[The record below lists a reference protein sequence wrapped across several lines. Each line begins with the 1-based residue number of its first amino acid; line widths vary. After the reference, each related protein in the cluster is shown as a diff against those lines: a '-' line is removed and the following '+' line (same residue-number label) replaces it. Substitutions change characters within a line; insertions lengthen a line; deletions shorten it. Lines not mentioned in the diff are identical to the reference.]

1 MFFAR
6 WKETT
11 ERDDR
16 EERVFFI
23 FFFLASS
30 SSSQLFARPTRSART
45 RRQTD
50 RQITD
55 RFAMVVA
62 ATSTLFGATSNLPSS
77 STSQNSRR
85 LVHKH
90 HDHAFLGGSP
100 LGSSTAPFG
109 KNNNNNNNNRKVS
122 SSVVVVRASAS
133 SSSDDDNNNNN
144 SKESGEGAS
153 KVTSEVPAKLRKKK
167 TNKKKEIKDISA
179 DDINPIAIGRKSRE
193 MFDGFFNQITSLTRL
208 QKSTGNIPGNAGYD
222 TSIYDMDLLSGDTT
236 DMIDANPQAK
246 FTTVLVTG
254 ATGRVGKVIVRKL
267 LLRGYGVRALIRR
280 ESDKEFLPPNV
291 EVFVGDVSDLNTM
304 REAVK
309 GCAKIMYCARASS
322 TLTSDLYNVEVLG
335 VQNACAAMQDYFH
348 TLAARRAGQSV
359 KSKKMLTDFKWAQN
373 YEGERQWSTEF
384 SQSANESA
392 TSGWRTASS
401 SESSTSAAKS
411 EATRRTVQ
419 KVKFEPSAENWKFAS
434 WSGFVTPRTGVAT
447 LISPDVKILHAESS
461 NKAIDLSS
469 CEGLTIRYKCD
480 AKKYSLCVIDT
491 DGNLFRASMRTKLG
505 WKTQSIPWSRFVSE
519 DVDDTMKSSADV
531 PQLDVS
537 KIAKIGIQFRAKVNA
552 KTSQT
557 LEDDLAG
564 ATNQFSLVL
573 EYLKANPRGEEADIV
588 LLSCFGAGME
598 PGEEKQ
604 RVVKHKKDGECA
616 LRRSGLQYAIVRPAV
631 LSEEPS
637 GGKALVFDQGE
648 RLTQTIS
655 CADVADVCVKS
666 LHDSE
671 ARNRTFDVAYDKG
684 SEGDYELVTQV
695 ASKNSGNYLT
705 PALQPLERNT

>member
-1 MFFAR
+1 
-6 WKETT
+6 
-11 ERDDR
+11 
-16 EERVFFI
+16 VC
-23 FFFLASS
+23 ASS
-30 SSSQLFARPTRSART
+30 SSS
-45 RRQTD
+45 
-50 RQITD
+50 
-55 RFAMVVA
+55 
-62 ATSTLFGATSNLPSS
+62 PSGDEGDEKKTKS
-77 STSQNSRR
+77 
-85 LVHKH
+85 
-90 HDHAFLGGSP
+90 
-100 LGSSTAPFG
+100 G
-109 KNNNNNNNNRKVS
+109 KPDS
-122 SSVVVVRASAS
+122 GLMMTS
-133 SSSDDDNNNNN
+133 SSS
-144 SKESGEGAS
+144 SAEQEK
-153 KVTSEVPAKLRKKK
+153 TKKK
-167 TNKKKEIKDISA
+167 TNKEKEIKDISA

-193 MFDGFFNQITSLTRL
+193 IFDGFFDQITSLARL
-208 QKSTGNIPGNAGYD
+208 QKSTGNVPGNAGYD

-280 ESDKEFLPPNV
+280 ESDKELLPPNV
-291 EVFVGDVSDLNTM
+291 QVFVGDVSDLNTM

-309 GCAKIMYCARASS
+309 GCSKIMYCARASS

-384 SQSANESA
+384 SE
-392 TSGWRTASS
+392 TASDS
-401 SESSTSAAKS
+401 TVGRWGTGSGGKSSTASVAKS
-411 EATRRTVQ
+411 KATRRSVQ
-419 KVKFEPSAENWKFAS
+419 KVKFEPSEENWKFAS
-434 WSGFVTPRTGVAT
+434 WSGFVTPKTGVAT
-447 LISPDVKILHAESS
+447 LISPDVKMLHATSS

-480 AKKYSLCVIDT
+480 AKKYSLCLIDT

-519 DVDDTMKSSADV
+519 EVDDSMKASADV

-552 KTSQT
+552 KTNQT

-564 ATNQFSLVL
+564 ATNRFSLVL

-604 RVVKHKKDGECA
+604 RVVEHKKEGECA
-616 LRRSGLQYAIVRPAV
+616 LRRSGLQYAIVRPAM

-637 GGKALVFDQGE
+637 GGKALIFDQGE
-648 RLTQTIS
+648 RLTQNIS

-666 LHDSE
+666 LHDAE

>member
-1 MFFAR
+1 
-6 WKETT
+6 
-11 ERDDR
+11 
-16 EERVFFI
+16 
-23 FFFLASS
+23 
-30 SSSQLFARPTRSART
+30 
-45 RRQTD
+45 
-50 RQITD
+50 
-55 RFAMVVA
+55 MVVA
-62 ATSTLFGATSNLPSS
+62 ATATPFGCATTSSAAAAARASNLPSS
-77 STSQNSRR
+77 SSSSHSRR
-85 LVHKH
+85 LVVVQNQVT
-90 HDHAFLGGSP
+90 FLRGGAPLKGGGS
-100 LGSSTAPFG
+100 SSAAPFSSAG
-109 KNNNNNNNNRKVS
+109 RNKNNGRRNFS
-122 SSVVVVRASAS
+122 SPSVVVVRASAS
-133 SSSDDDNNNNN
+133 SDESDD
-144 SKESGEGAS
+144 KEDKSSAGAS
-153 KVTSEVPAKLRKKK
+153 SSAKMTSDVPAKLRRKEKR
-167 TNKKKEIKDISA
+167 NKKKEIKDMSA

-193 MFDGFFNQITSLTRL
+193 MFDGFFEQITSLTRL

-291 EVFVGDVSDLNTM
+291 EVFVGDVSDLDTM

-373 YEGERQWSTEF
+373 FEGERQWSTEF
-384 SQSANESA
+384 SQSASDA
-392 TSGWRTASS
+392 AGGGWRTASS
-401 SESSTSAAKS
+401 GESSTSAAKS

-419 KVKFEPSAENWKFAS
+419 KVKFEPSEENWKFAS

-519 DVDDTMKSSADV
+519 DVDDTTMNSSADV

-537 KIAKIGIQFRAKVNA
+537 KIAKIGVQFRAKVNA
-552 KTSQT
+552 KTNQT

-598 PGEEKQ
+598 PGEDKH

>member
-1 MFFAR
+1 MC
-6 WKETT
+6 
-11 ERDDR
+11 
-16 EERVFFI
+16 
-23 FFFLASS
+23 ASS
-30 SSSQLFARPTRSART
+30 SSS
-45 RRQTD
+45 
-50 RQITD
+50 
-55 RFAMVVA
+55 
-62 ATSTLFGATSNLPSS
+62 PSGDEGDEKKTKS
-77 STSQNSRR
+77 
-85 LVHKH
+85 
-90 HDHAFLGGSP
+90 
-100 LGSSTAPFG
+100 G
-109 KNNNNNNNNRKVS
+109 KPDS
-122 SSVVVVRASAS
+122 GLMTS
-133 SSSDDDNNNNN
+133 SSS
-144 SKESGEGAS
+144 SAEHEK
-153 KVTSEVPAKLRKKK
+153 TKKK
-167 TNKKKEIKDISA
+167 TNKEKEIKDISA
-179 DDINPIAIGRKSRE
+179 DNINPIAIGRKSRE
-193 MFDGFFNQITSLTRL
+193 IFDGFFDQITSLARL
-208 QKSTGNIPGNAGYD
+208 QKSTGNVPGNAGYD

-280 ESDKEFLPPNV
+280 ESDKELLPPNV
-291 EVFVGDVSDLNTM
+291 QVFVGDVSDLNTM

-309 GCAKIMYCARASS
+309 GCSKIMYCARASS
-322 TLTSDLYNVEVLG
+322 TMTSDLYNVEVLG

-359 KSKKMLTDFKWAQN
+359 KSKKMLTDFKWVQN

-384 SQSANESA
+384 SETANDS
-392 TSGWRTASS
+392 TVGRWGTGSGG
-401 SESSTSAAKS
+401 ESSTSVAKS
-411 EATRRTVQ
+411 KATRRSVQ
-419 KVKFEPSAENWKFAS
+419 KVKFEPSEENWKFAS
-434 WSGFVTPRTGVAT
+434 WSGFVTPKTGVAT
-447 LISPDVKILHAESS
+447 LISPDVKMLHAMNS

-480 AKKYSLCVIDT
+480 AKKYSLCLIDT

-519 DVDDTMKSSADV
+519 EVDDSMKASADV

-552 KTSQT
+552 KTNQT

-564 ATNQFSLVL
+564 ATNRFSLVL

-604 RVVKHKKDGECA
+604 RVVEHKKEGECA
-616 LRRSGLQYAIVRPAV
+616 LRRSGLQYAIVRPAI

-637 GGKALVFDQGE
+637 GGKALIFDQGE
-648 RLTQTIS
+648 RLTQNIS

-666 LHDSE
+666 LHDAE

>member
-1 MFFAR
+1 
-6 WKETT
+6 
-11 ERDDR
+11 
-16 EERVFFI
+16 VC
-23 FFFLASS
+23 ASS
-30 SSSQLFARPTRSART
+30 SSSPSGDEGDEKKTKSGKPDSGL
-45 RRQTD
+45 
-50 RQITD
+50 
-55 RFAMVVA
+55 MM
-62 ATSTLFGATSNLPSS
+62 TS
-77 STSQNSRR
+77 
-85 LVHKH
+85 
-90 HDHAFLGGSP
+90 
-100 LGSSTAPFG
+100 
-109 KNNNNNNNNRKVS
+109 
-122 SSVVVVRASAS
+122 ASA
-133 SSSDDDNNNNN
+133 
-144 SKESGEGAS
+144 EHE
-153 KVTSEVPAKLRKKK
+153 RKKK
-167 TNKKKEIKDISA
+167 NNKEKEIKDISA

-193 MFDGFFNQITSLTRL
+193 IFDGFFDQITSLARL
-208 QKSTGNIPGNAGYD
+208 QKSTGNVPGNAGYD

-280 ESDKEFLPPNV
+280 ESDKELLPPNV
-291 EVFVGDVSDLNTM
+291 QVFVGDVSDLNTM

-309 GCAKIMYCARASS
+309 GCSKVMYCARASS

-359 KSKKMLTDFKWAQN
+359 KSKKMLTDFKWVQN

-384 SQSANESA
+384 SE
-392 TSGWRTASS
+392 TASDS
-401 SESSTSAAKS
+401 NVGRWGTDNGGESSTSAAKS
-411 EATRRTVQ
+411 KATRRSVQ
-419 KVKFEPSAENWKFAS
+419 IVKFEPSEENWKFAS
-434 WSGFVTPRTGVAT
+434 WSGFLTPKTGVAT
-447 LISPDVKILHAESS
+447 LISPDVKMLHAMSS

-480 AKKYSLCVIDT
+480 AKKYSLCLIDT

-519 DVDDTMKSSADV
+519 EVDDSMKASADV

-552 KTSQT
+552 KTNQT
-557 LEDDLAG
+557 LEDDLAD
-564 ATNQFSLVL
+564 ATNRFSLVL

-604 RVVKHKKDGECA
+604 RVVEHKKEGECA
-616 LRRSGLQYAIVRPAV
+616 LRRSGLQYAIVRPAM
-631 LSEEPS
+631 LSEEPG
-637 GGKALVFDQGE
+637 GGKALIFDQGE
-648 RLTQTIS
+648 RLTQNIS

-666 LHDSE
+666 LHDAE
-671 ARNRTFDVAYDKG
+671 ARNRTFDIAYDKG

>member
-1 MFFAR
+1 MC
-6 WKETT
+6 
-11 ERDDR
+11 
-16 EERVFFI
+16 
-23 FFFLASS
+23 ASS
-30 SSSQLFARPTRSART
+30 SSS
-45 RRQTD
+45 
-50 RQITD
+50 
-55 RFAMVVA
+55 
-62 ATSTLFGATSNLPSS
+62 PSGDEGDEKKTKS
-77 STSQNSRR
+77 
-85 LVHKH
+85 
-90 HDHAFLGGSP
+90 
-100 LGSSTAPFG
+100 G
-109 KNNNNNNNNRKVS
+109 KPDS
-122 SSVVVVRASAS
+122 GLMTS
-133 SSSDDDNNNNN
+133 SSS
-144 SKESGEGAS
+144 SAEHEK
-153 KVTSEVPAKLRKKK
+153 TKKK
-167 TNKKKEIKDISA
+167 TNKEKEIKDISS

-193 MFDGFFNQITSLTRL
+193 IFDGFFDQITSLARL
-208 QKSTGNIPGNAGYD
+208 QKSTGNVPGNAGYD

-280 ESDKEFLPPNV
+280 ESDKELLPPNV
-291 EVFVGDVSDLNTM
+291 QVFVGDVSDLNTM

-309 GCAKIMYCARASS
+309 GCSKIMYCARASS

-359 KSKKMLTDFKWAQN
+359 KSKKMLTDFKWVQN

-384 SQSANESA
+384 SETANDS
-392 TSGWRTASS
+392 TVGRWGTGSGG
-401 SESSTSAAKS
+401 ESSTSVAKS
-411 EATRRTVQ
+411 KATRRSIQ
-419 KVKFEPSAENWKFAS
+419 KVKFEPSEENWKFAS
-434 WSGFVTPRTGVAT
+434 WSGFVTPKTGVAT
-447 LISPDVKILHAESS
+447 LISPDVKMLHAISS

-480 AKKYSLCVIDT
+480 AKKYSLCLIDT
-491 DGNLFRASMRTKLG
+491 DENLFRASMRTKLG

-519 DVDDTMKSSADV
+519 EVDDSMKGSADV

-537 KIAKIGIQFRAKVNA
+537 KIAKIGIQFGAKVNA
-552 KTSQT
+552 KTNQT

-564 ATNQFSLVL
+564 ATNRFSLVL

-604 RVVKHKKDGECA
+604 RVVEHKKEGECA
-616 LRRSGLQYAIVRPAV
+616 LRRSGLQYAIVRPAI

-637 GGKALVFDQGE
+637 GGKALIFDQGE
-648 RLTQTIS
+648 RLTQNIS

-666 LHDSE
+666 LHDAE